1 MIHRN
6 YLEFLKCVNGIT
18 RRNESSPVHNE
29 STRKYQRGFAGS
41 AVWKIRDSC
50 CDSAVV
56 SDEEQLPNFD
66 QYC

>member
-1 MIHRN
+1 MH
-6 YLEFLKCVNGIT
+6 VIT

-29 STRKYQRGFAGS
+29 STKKYQRGLADS
-41 AVWKIRDSC
+41 AVWKIRGYC

-66 QYC
+66 QCC